1 MLTISKFMNKEQV
14 VQYFENDLLG
24 YFCYDKNNG
33 TNAKLFG
40 RLAGKLG
47 IEKCSPADVF
57 KSVLDNKHPLTK
69 AKLRPRECKRQIFSA
84 CMSAPKAF
92 SILAVYMLGKDNDF
106 MTIHEEAADEAMRWI
121 EQKAMVRIRK
131 NKANYSIP
139 TGSFLGVK
147 ITHLLSRADD
157 PQLHS
162 HYEIFNLT
170 YDQNE
175 QKYKALDPI
184 EIYNE
189 SQAATLIYRQKLV
202 DRLKGKGIEASLD
215 TKGEVVIAGI
225 PQSLCDRFSKRSKQ
239 IKSKVKELQAKN
251 PNKKY
256 GKRAIARIANLFK
269 EPKRPNSMT
278 KAALRRIRKEIKIAC
293 GKQIAKV
300 ARGMI
305 GKTPQKN
312 QSPKGINTQKEDPKT
327 PQTLVGKM
335 LSWGRRLCGL
345 EDNQPPL
352 YAQLRREFAKASA
365 RTFDSLSSDVEI
377 HDERYK
383 NMYSEKSAIFD
394 VNDDWT
400 VSFTRN
406 SNNYVDANKVPIVYL
421 NASRIRVRKNFNVIT
436 TRFAEIGKI
445 QSPSIFILDNADFI
459 GCEYFLKLI
468 KAVNA
473 TRSKLVLISS
483 KTTRAPKPNDA
494 LFLLRKLGLKKIVV
508 NNQADAPQPGS
519 IARTAASAKRQPAQP
534 ASSSQRQPLPNALK
548 ISHNS
553 QSLPQVAQPDKPK
566 APPPS
571 KTPPPPI
578 EAFNVSRLSAPKVAI
593 PTPSPNHTPPP
604 QPDAPS
610 KQQQPHTP
618 IHTQPQRSQL
628 PATRERQIVN
638 RSAAMNKSSLPAQNN
653 THPTRPISTKPSIYN
668 REQPRQTAT
677 AIPAHRTPQQ
687 KQPPQPHPQYVRPTP
702 NPQPRITP
710 PSTTNYPKPQQNTS
724 PTDNPTSP
732 KPIQPTTPEPLEEP
746 PRQTISWDIDL

>member
-1 MLTISKFMNKEQV
+1 MPKLVGMFTISKFMNKEQV

-121 EQKAMVRIRK
+121 EEKAMVRIRK

-175 QKYKALDPI
+175 QKYKALDPL

-202 DRLKGKGIEASLD
+202 DRLKDKGIEASLD
-215 TKGEVVIAGI
+215 AKGEVFIAGI

-300 ARGMI
+300 ACRMI
-305 GKTPQKN
+305 GKMPQKN
-312 QSPKGINTQKEDPKT
+312 PSPKGINTQKEEPKT

-345 EDNQPPL
+345 EDSQPSVHTELGRNLPK
-352 YAQLRREFAKASA
+352 LRRA
-365 RTFDSLSSDVEI
+365 RLTRS
-377 HDERYK
+377 RP
-383 NMYSEKSAIFD
+383 MWKSPIPATKICIPR
-394 VNDDWT
+394 
-400 VSFTRN
+400 S
-406 SNNYVDANKVPIVYL
+406 VP
-421 NASRIRVRKNFNVIT
+421 S
-436 TRFAEIGKI
+436 
-445 QSPSIFILDNADFI
+445 
-459 GCEYFLKLI
+459 LKLTMI
-468 KAVNA
+468 
-473 TRSKLVLISS
+473 
-483 KTTRAPKPNDA
+483 
-494 LFLLRKLGLKKIVV
+494 G
-508 NNQADAPQPGS
+508 
-519 IARTAASAKRQPAQP
+519 
-534 ASSSQRQPLPNALK
+534 PL
-548 ISHNS
+548 
-553 QSLPQVAQPDKPK
+553 
-566 APPPS
+566 
-571 KTPPPPI
+571 
-578 EAFNVSRLSAPKVAI
+578 
-593 PTPSPNHTPPP
+593 
-604 QPDAPS
+604 
-610 KQQQPHTP
+610 
-618 IHTQPQRSQL
+618 RSQG
-628 PATRERQIVN
+628 T
-638 RSAAMNKSSLPAQNN
+638 
-653 THPTRPISTKPSIYN
+653 
-668 REQPRQTAT
+668 
-677 AIPAHRTPQQ
+677 
-687 KQPPQPHPQYVRPTP
+687 
-702 NPQPRITP
+702 
-710 PSTTNYPKPQQNTS
+710 
-724 PTDNPTSP
+724 
-732 KPIQPTTPEPLEEP
+732 
-746 PRQTISWDIDL
+746 

>member
-1 MLTISKFMNKEQV
+1 MNKEQV
-14 VQYFENDLLG
+14 VRYFENDLLG

-40 RLAGKLG
+40 KLAGKLG

-84 CMSAPKAF
+84 CISAPKAF

-121 EQKAMVRIRK
+121 EEKAMVRIRK
-131 NKANYSIP
+131 NGANYSIP

-175 QKYKALDPI
+175 QKYKALDPL

-189 SQAATLIYRQKLV
+189 SQIATLIYRQKLV

-239 IKSKVKELQAKN
+239 IKSKAKELQAKN

-269 EPKRPNSMT
+269 EPKRPDSMT

-293 GKQIAKV
+293 GKQITKV

-305 GKTPQKN
+305 GKTPQKHP
-312 QSPKGINTQKEDPKT
+312 SPKGINTKQEVLQT
-327 PQTLVGKM
+327 PQNLFCKIAN
-335 LSWGRRLCGL
+335 WAARLCGV

-352 YAQLRREFAKASA
+352 HTELRKEFAKASA
-365 RTFDSLSSDVEI
+365 RTFDSFSSDIEI
-377 HDERYK
+377 PDARYQ
-383 NMYSEKSAIFD
+383 NMYSEQSAIFE
-394 VNDDWT
+394 VNDDGGA
-400 VSFTRN
+400 SFTKN
-406 SNNYVDANKVPIVYL
+406 LNHFADANNVPIVYL
-421 NASRIRVRKNFNVIT
+421 NASRIRVRKNFNVAP

-473 TRSKLVLISS
+473 TSSKIVLISNDQ
-483 KTTRAPKPNDA
+483 TTLPRKEDYAMP
-494 LFLLRKLGLKKIVV
+494 LLRSFGLKKITVK
-508 NNQADAPQPGS
+508 NQITNTLPQAS
-519 IARTAASAKRQPAQP
+519 ARTQSDQTIPLPQRTQ
-534 ASSSQRQPLPNALK
+534 SQHQPLPHLSK
-548 ISHNS
+548 
-553 QSLPQVAQPDKPK
+553 PDKI
-566 APPPS
+566 
-571 KTPPPPI
+571 KTPIQTKTTLTPI
-578 EAFNVSRLSAPKVAI
+578 EAQSQLRKVVIPTSRLNNTS
-593 PTPSPNHTPPP
+593 PTQT
-604 QPDAPS
+604 DVPS

-618 IHTQPQRSQL
+618 IHTQPQRSQQ
-628 PATRERQIVN
+628 PAARERQIVN
-638 RSAAMNKSSLPAQNN
+638 RPAKMNKSSSPAQNN
-653 THPTRPISTKPSIYN
+653 THPTRPISTSPSIYD
-668 REQPRQTAT
+668 REQLRQTAT
-677 AIPAHRTPQQ
+677 AIPSHRTPQP
-687 KQPPQPHPQYVRPTP
+687 KQPLQPQPQYTRPAP
-702 NPQPRITP
+702 NPQPKITP
-710 PSTTNYPKPQQNTS
+710 SPITNYPKPQQNTR
-724 PTDNPTSP
+724 PTDNPAPTKSIP
-732 KPIQPTTPEPLEEP
+732 PTTPEPPEEP
-746 PRQTISWDIDL
+746 PEEPPCKTISYDIDL